1 MGKKGRGRGTKY
13 VVSRP
18 DEEEADDRS
27 LVPVFDVQLYVDT
40 MIGTL
45 KKLTT
50 VGMLLP
56 GVKMIA
62 TLLPLPLVP
71 DLVEFLAL
79 MASKPH
85 ATIRTLNRVHL
96 ASLASLIV
104 YITSD
109 AESTCRRRIQ
119 DFRVPFTT
127 IVAPSP
133 EYPDGKCTDPIAVWV
148 GPGNAAAGFLRFSA
162 MLEGLTET
170 IDVEKFWAES
180 IPGVFA
186 EGCVDVALIGVEFC
200 STPISSHYINVDLEI
215 PKGLEHIGDAIVQWT
230 LAENTA
236 NAKYIT
242 KHALCLCTIGSTLVT
257 VDFSDADL
265 QLPPGVI
272 VVKSTE
278 LADVI
283 GPKGTNLS
291 GIKRWLDDKFEII
304 LTRLPWSVH
313 AHHVVTVKRCTKGAV
328 MTRAMATI
336 VLENL
341 FTPDEDEDYDLYD
354 YR

>member
-1 MGKKGRGRGTKY
+1 
-13 VVSRP
+13 
-18 DEEEADDRS
+18 
-27 LVPVFDVQLYVDT
+27 
-40 MIGTL
+40 
-45 KKLTT
+45 
-50 VGMLLP
+50 
-56 GVKMIA
+56 MIA
-62 TLLPLPLVP
+62 TIIPLPLIP

-79 MASKPH
+79 VVSKPH

-96 ASLASLIV
+96 ATLASLIV

-109 AESTCRRRIQ
+109 AESTCRRRIE
-119 DFRVPFTT
+119 DLRIPFTT
-127 IVAPSP
+127 TVAASP

-148 GPGNAAAGFLRFSA
+148 GHGNSAAGMLRVSA

-170 IDVEKFWAES
+170 IDVDKFWADS

-186 EGCVDVALIGVEFC
+186 EGCVDVALIGVEFGW
-200 STPISSHYINVDLEI
+200 TPVASHYINVNVTI
-215 PKGLEHIGDAIVQWT
+215 PKGLEHIVDTIVQWT

-236 NAKYIT
+236 NAKYVT

-272 VVKSTE
+272 IVKSTE

-291 GIKRWLDDKFEII
+291 RIKTWLDDKFEII

-336 VLENL
+336 VLENI
-341 FTPDEDEDYDLYD
+341 FNRDEDEDYDLYD